1 MEDNYD
7 RLESLK
13 RIYDNYIP
21 IDNPN
26 FDLEQLDSTYKFS
39 KEGQAIP
46 EIKLNDR
53 FRFNNLIFAL
63 DDTLYSKTEQL
74 GDEYSFKDI
83 DNISIPMEDFDY
95 LKELSEKNNM
105 YIVTK
110 GEEILQ
116 RRKIEILG
124 LEDIF
129 SKENVHIVSLNEDK
143 KEIFKELI
151 NDTRGIKSYVIGS
164 RIDSEIQYG
173 NELGLETIRM
183 INGKYSDMIPEK
195 VEQEPNHEISELINL
210 DYILYNN
217 KFFDEDLV

>member
-1 MEDNYD
+1 MEDNND

-83 DNISIPMEDFDY
+83 DNISIPIEDFDY

-151 NDTRGIKSYVIGS
+151 NDTHGIKSYVIGS